1 MKTLDELIERKDY
14 KVVNARLRKRC
25 AELGEKLLKAC
36 QLIELDEEEEF
47 QLGGLTFSI
56 RTLKP
61 RCGFTEDII
70 YLHDGEE
77 RYAINRELSYY
88 FCNDYNYYVN
98 AAPSKIFLHFL
109 NNAKDVFA
117 DLECAQDGIIHFMNE
132 SLKCAEEL

>member
-1 MKTLDELIERKDY
+1 MKTLDELIERNDY

-47 QLGGLTFSI
+47 QLGRLTFSI

-70 YLHDGEE
+70 FLHDGEE
-77 RYAINRELSYY
+77 RYAINRVLSYY

-98 AAPSKIFLHFL
+98 AAPSKVFLRFL
-109 NNAKDVFA
+109 NNAKFVFA
-117 DLECAQDGIIHFMNE
+117 DLEAAQNNVMKDMIKA
-132 SLKCAEEL
+132 LADTEEL

>member
-1 MKTLDELIERKDY
+1 MKTLDELIERNDY

-25 AELGEKLLKAC
+25 AALGEKLLKAC

-70 YLHDGEE
+70 FLHDGED

-98 AAPSKIFLHFL
+98 AAPSKIFLRFL
-109 NNAKDVFA
+109 NNAKLVFA
-117 DLECAQDGIIHFMNE
+117 DLEAAQNNVMKDMTKA
-132 SLKCAEEL
+132 LADTEEL

>member
-1 MKTLDELIERKDY
+1 MKTLEELIERNDY

-47 QLGGLTFSI
+47 QLGGITFSI

-70 YLHDGEE
+70 YLHDGED
-77 RYAINRELSYY
+77 RYAINRVLSYY

-98 AAPSKIFLHFL
+98 AAPSRVFLHFL
-109 NNAKDVFA
+109 NKAKFVFA
-117 DLECAQDGIIHFMNE
+117 DLEAAQNDIVKEMTK
-132 SLKCAEEL
+132 SLQETEAI